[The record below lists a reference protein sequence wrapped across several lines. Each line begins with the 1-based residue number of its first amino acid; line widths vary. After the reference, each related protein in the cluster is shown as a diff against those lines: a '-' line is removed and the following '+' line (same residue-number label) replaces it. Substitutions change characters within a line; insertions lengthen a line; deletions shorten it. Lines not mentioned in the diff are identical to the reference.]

1 MGVLYYLTINV
12 KTSMF
17 LGGDVAQQD
26 HQKDSYEQKFKEMQK
41 YIPFLEMMIQ
51 RLERSSDKSREAQLL
66 KMKSLHAVLSN
77 TKKKYVT
84 VPQGCE
90 YCS

>member
-1 MGVLYYLTINV
+1 MYT
-12 KTSMF
+12 F
-17 LGGDVAQQD
+17 LEGDRS
-26 HQKDSYEQKFKEMQK
+26 QKDLQQENYEQKFQEMQK

-66 KMKSLHAVLSN
+66 KMKSLHSILSN
-77 TKKKYVT
+77 TKKKYAT
-84 VPQGCE
+84 LPETHE